1 MEHAAPGSVVA
12 IVPLKALDSAKG
24 RLATAVNARGR
35 RRIVDRMLRSVLSA
49 CDDCASVTDVLVVAG
64 DEPAGRVAAA
74 AGARVLIE
82 PEPGLDAAL
91 ATANAAASRARVT
104 LVVAAD
110 LPLATG
116 ADLDRV
122 FAAAAVAGPVVV
134 VAPTRDGGT
143 GALLRRPPGI
153 IATAYGPGSAAAHL
167 RLAAAAGV
175 PAIRVDVAGLAHDVD
190 TPAHLTAE
198 LLAP

>member
-1 MEHAAPGSVVA
+1 MEDAGAGSVIA

-24 RLATAVNARGR
+24 RLATVVDPPGR
-35 RRIVDRMLRSVLSA
+35 RRIVDRMLRRVLSA
-49 CDDCASVTDVLVVAG
+49 CDNCRSVTDVFVVAG
-64 DEPAGRVAAA
+64 DRAAARLAAA
-74 AGARVLIE
+74 AGARVLVE

-91 ATANAAASRARVT
+91 AAADAVTSEAQGT

-122 FAAAAVAGPVVV
+122 FAAAADGGPVVV

-143 GALLRRPPGI
+143 GALLRRPPGVI
-153 IATAYGPGSAAAHL
+153 VTAYGPGSAAAHL
-167 RLAAAAGV
+167 RRAAAAGV
-175 PAIRVDVAGLAHDVD
+175 RGIRVDVASLAYDVD
-190 TPAHLTAE
+190 TPADLTPE